1 MNRRDF
7 AKCGLGGL
15 LASALA
21 LVPGRAKAEAKF
33 PRWFLPVEGTW
44 LSGWGATALVWAR
57 GPDEIVFY
65 NRKDMAKRL
74 PSHRYVIAAPGS
86 GLHRATI
93 ANCERWLTEGVMR
106 EITAAEAEAL
116 LKSKRSWT
124 PEPWPRSG
132 PWTWTRDYPLGTR
145 RTAADGQPVMYL
157 RFTTSRASDFS

>member
-7 AKCGLGGL
+7 AKTGLGGL
-15 LASALA
+15 LGSVLA
-21 LVPGRAKAEAKF
+21 LVPGKAKAEAKF

-106 EITAAEAEAL
+106 EITAAEADAL
-116 LKSKRSWT
+116 LKPKMWRSTVTGEWVALEDVPQHGYGWFCRDWSKISLDT
-124 PEPWPRSG
+124 E
-132 PWTWTRDYPLGTR
+132 
-145 RTAADGQPVMYL
+145 
-157 RFTTSRASDFS
+157 